1 MLASSFSFEA
11 GTRLRAKRERLHLSI
26 RRVAQMSQKIAQE
39 KNDPAFFVP
48 HNWIS
53 DLENGKSNRDYYRGF
68 TVSASSTIV
77 TSTKSWPRSAS
88 TSLTWAANA
97 DI

>member
-53 DLENGKSNRDYYRGF
+53 DLENGKSK
-68 TVSASSTIV
+68 TATTTQVSQSQ
-77 TSTKSWPRSAS
+77 PHLR
-88 TSLTWAANA
+88 L
-97 DI
+97 